1 VPAEGTT
8 TSANARQL
16 RGRRNRQSQWSI
28 SERLAKIYGG
38 RAPKARFFKLFLCHF
53 SGDAETSFIVLR
65 FEKLA
70 AQRELTPTELPE
82 RRIKAACPGKE
93 LMKFECKKRTVAG
106 PASLA
111 CRFAYEDE
119 HGLELGLAT
128 LGIATC
134 RGRQFLRR
142 FSQRGGRDAE

>member
-1 VPAEGTT
+1 MAGGT
-8 TSANARQL
+8 
-16 RGRRNRQSQWSI
+16 
-28 SERLAKIYGG
+28 
-38 RAPKARFFKLFLCHF
+38 PKARFFKLFLCHF

-65 FEKLA
+65 VEKLA
-70 AQRELTPTELPE
+70 VRRELTPTELPE
-82 RRIKAACPGKE
+82 RRIKAACPGKG

-106 PASLA
+106 PASL
-111 CRFAYEDE
+111 CRFPHEDE